1 MNITA
6 ENKKQIIIILMAV
19 GLGFVAVFLI
29 AQVMNKGFDDRINEL
44 AGQYQKKQAKQAQE
58 MEALR
63 QHIGRMKKE
72 QKAFEKK
79 QQALIQKQLSNV
91 RLPSSSLQPSG
102 RQASVVKMESF
113 SLKTPPGKRAITILI
128 DSLSAVGGLIG
139 AGDYVDIISHLGLPR
154 SEKDYSE
161 KQKAITVLFQN
172 IQVLAVGTDFREVGE
187 IPAYQTQQQARKLN
201 VTLAV
206 SPEEAT
212 LLTFAQEKGK
222 LQLILRNPGEDRTL
236 KLKVASWEE
245 LTDFVFEKQGT
256 KIDVHSEKKK
266 KKKDAGKDEEDEVS
280 PYIEVYKEGRES
292 SIKK

>member
-266 KKKDAGKDEEDEVS
+266 EKKRKQERMRSEVS